1 MARAPAMVRYPG
13 RIMVTSSRRVLRLPG
28 TMLGLVLVA
37 CGGGAPPQSPQH
49 EGETATPAAPA
60 QEAAPASG
68 AEAASPGGAPDE
80 KVGESQTGSSEFK
93 TLDTHTAKET
103 HGVEG
108 GKLAPSKT
116 EALLKL
122 VVVDKDKG
130 PLQGI
135 VVSLNGADGKKFYA
149 PETDAVGYAEV
160 LVPVGQKYEIVY
172 LGLGHKEIAATA
184 AVDDQPKLTMKL
196 TLRFKGF
203 SAARAKS
210 DPPRFVLDGVN
221 FDTGKASLRPD
232 SFPRLDGVVEYMT
245 HKKSTR
251 IEISGH
257 TDNVGNPKGNKA
269 LSEKRA
275 SACRDYVISKGVDG
289 SRVQAVGYGDERP
302 VAPND
307 TEAGR
312 QQNRRIEATE
322 L

>member
-1 MARAPAMVRYPG
+1 MRFATP
-13 RIMVTSSRRVLRLPG
+13 
-28 TMLGLVLVA
+28 MLGLVLVA
-37 CGGGAPPQSPQH
+37 CGGGAPAQSPH
-49 EGETATPAAPA
+49 TEAETSASPPVEKEAVPAA
-60 QEAAPASG
+60 
-68 AEAASPGGAPDE
+68 AASSGGAPDE
-80 KVGESQTGSSEFK
+80 KADGESQPGSTSEFK
-93 TLDTHTAKET
+93 TVDTHTAKET
-103 HGVEG
+103 HGVEA
-108 GKLAPSKT
+108 GKLVPTKT

-130 PLQGI
+130 PIQGI

-172 LGLGHKEIAATA
+172 LGLGHKEIAATT

-203 SAARAKS
+203 TPARGKS
-210 DPPRFVLDGVN
+210 EPPRFVLDGVN

-232 SFPRLDGVVEYMT
+232 SFPRLDGVVEYMA

-257 TDNVGNPKGNKA
+257 TDNVGNPKGNKS

-275 SACRDYVISKGVDG
+275 VACRDYLISKGIDG
-289 SRVQAVGYGDERP
+289 ARVQAVGYGDERP
-302 VAPND
+302 IAPND
-307 TEAGR
+307 TDAGR